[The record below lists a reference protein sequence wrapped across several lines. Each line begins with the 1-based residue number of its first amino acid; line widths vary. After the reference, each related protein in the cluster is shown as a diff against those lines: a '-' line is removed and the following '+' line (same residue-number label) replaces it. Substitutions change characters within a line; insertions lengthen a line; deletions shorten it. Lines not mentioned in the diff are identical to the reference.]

1 MVKNAKLEN
10 AFKLSSRVTVYI
22 PSTTD
27 VNEKA
32 DTSKY
37 IDEAATLMS
46 KLFGGAT
53 STPALGY
60 WLSPAAGLVKEVS
73 TMVFAYCSDN
83 DLASGIDELVN
94 FCEKI
99 KTELKQE
106 AIALEINGEMYFI

>member
-1 MVKNAKLEN
+1 MKN
-10 AFKLSSRVTVYI
+10 I
-22 PSTTD
+22 D
-27 VNEKA
+27 KA
-32 DTSKY
+32 IDTSSY
-37 IDEAATLMS
+37 IDGAASLMS

-60 WLSPAAGLVKEVS
+60 WLSPAAGLVKEMS

>member
-37 IDEAATLMS
+37 IDEAAALMS

-60 WLSPAAGLVKEVS
+60 WLSPAAGLVKEIS

-83 DLASGIDELVN
+83 DLTNGIDELVN

-106 AIALEINGEMYFI
+106 AVALEINGEMYFI